1 MRPQRH
7 QDALHMTLKIKYE
20 HSENIPFNNCYGLL
34 IGPAPPSGGP
44 PCATVLLYEGSI
56 FALHKLNV
64 IKFSN
69 VLNFIGR

>member
-20 HSENIPFNNCYGLL
+20 HSENISFNNCYGLL

-44 PCATVLLYEGSI
+44 PCAPV
-56 FALHKLNV
+56 NV
-64 IKFSN
+64 ISSVPNMVFKYT
-69 VLNFIGR
+69 NFFQTVELIC